1 MALCEMKNN
10 YNPIYVIKHGI
21 LHFILMPW
29 QFSYIFIRT
38 SELWHRV
45 MNNFNNRLIKSLN
58 HQILK
63 QDDENS
69 IKMN

>member
-29 QFSYIFIRT
+29 QFSYVKDMASGYEQF
-38 SELWHRV
+38 
-45 MNNFNNRLIKSLN
+45 
-58 HQILK
+58 Q
-63 QDDENS
+63 
-69 IKMN
+69 